1 MLELAANGGSSM
13 ITLKRT
19 NASNGGAKGGIRFT
33 ENTNGYN
40 VGTIACLGDGA
51 NTSGALC
58 FYTKASSTTTGV
70 YLATTDERM
79 RISSSGNVG
88 IGTSSPG
95 VQLHIQGTSPRTLST
110 SNGPSYSDYGQL
122 VITDTTAPSGT
133 GVLGN
138 LKIGYDASTGSF
150 GTGFLQCVNPNTY
163 SGPLVLQPY
172 GGNVGIGTTDPL
184 GNLHIRGENVYL
196 QSALVSNCTWRI
208 MPQTGNATK
217 LFRIYDQDN
226 AADRLVINASGYVGI
241 GTINPVAKL
250 IVNAYGSEQST
261 NCLII
266 GAGTG
271 SQNLR
276 IGVHS
281 SSNYCWIQSH
291 AGKPLRLNPAG
302 NTIQY
307 GTGNTT
313 LSDDRIKDNEMYIE
327 NATDTLLKLKPQ
339 VYDKKLIWNISKLG
353 ETSNVNVVRE
363 SGLITQDVWYDAP
376 ELRHLVHLGEDA
388 EPGEDKPVTDND
400 PTIDPDY
407 TSWGDNVSLIE
418 YTGLIPYLI
427 KSNQE
432 IYTELQAEK
441 AKVADLLAR
450 VEALE
455 NA

>member
-1 MLELAANGGSSM
+1 
-13 ITLKRT
+13 
-19 NASNGGAKGGIRFT
+19 
-33 ENTNGYN
+33 
-40 VGTIACLGDGA
+40 
-51 NTSGALC
+51 
-58 FYTKASSTTTGV
+58 
-70 YLATTDERM
+70 
-79 RISSSGNVG
+79 
-88 IGTSSPG
+88 
-95 VQLHIQGTSPRTLST
+95 
-110 SNGPSYSDYGQL
+110 
-122 VITDTTAPSGT
+122 
-133 GVLGN
+133 
-138 LKIGYDASTGSF
+138 
-150 GTGFLQCVNPNTY
+150 
-163 SGPLVLQPY
+163 
-172 GGNVGIGTTDPL
+172 
-184 GNLHIRGENVYL
+184 
-196 QSALVSNCTWRI
+196 